1 MDMDM
6 HEKLQKLVY
15 NQKAEY
21 APTLNKKLF
30 VNTFYF
36 EQIKSQE
43 SYILVGRKGSGKT
56 TTKKYFYNNNKEK
69 YKGALLQNQPLPE
82 QKPVSDDRL
91 CWDCFPGSGREY
103 I

>member
-1 MDMDM
+1 MV
-6 HEKLQKLVY
+6 HGINNYIFHLIY

-21 APTLNKKLF
+21 APTLDKRLF

-56 TTKKYFYNNNKEK
+56 TTK
-69 YKGALLQNQPLPE
+69 
-82 QKPVSDDRL
+82 
-91 CWDCFPGSGREY
+91 